1 MNHLNIIIKKYD
13 RSLLIAVIA
22 LCMIGTVMLYS
33 ASTARSLSLTG
44 GQTDTLYLQLH
55 LKRLLVGISALFFFM
70 VLDYRHLKQ
79 VAPFAVAVSIGL
91 LVLTK
96 IMYVVEGNSFPARW
110 LSLGYFSL
118 QTSDLMRLSLIIF
131 LASFID
137 HKRGKLKDFY
147 YGFFPPIILL
157 AVIAS
162 LIIIQ
167 PDFST
172 AVLITAIGMAMLF
185 FGGARISHIL
195 ATSAA
200 SLTLLIPVMMSRNY
214 RLSRLTS
221 FFFRDEAS
229 EEAIYQISQSLISL
243 GNGGFFGL
251 GLGNSMEKNLFL
263 PTPHTD
269 FIFAIIGEEIGLLG
283 TLAVLTLF
291 MFIFQ
296 RGIKIAKETT
306 DPFGVILALGISF
319 SFILYAFMNAA
330 VVTHLVP
337 TTGLPMPLISFGGSG
352 LVINLASIGI
362 LLNIS
367 QGKRSVTHRKG
378 WNPNLYE

>member
-1 MNHLNIIIKKYD
+1 MNQLNIIIKKYD
-13 RSLLIAVIA
+13 RSLLIGVIV
-22 LCMIGTVMLYS
+22 LCVIGTVMLYS

-70 VLDYRHLKQ
+70 VLDYRHLKK
-79 VAPFAVAVSIGL
+79 VAPLALMISIGL

-96 IMYVVEGNSFPARW
+96 IIYLIEGNTFPARW
-110 LSLGYFSL
+110 LNLGIFSL
-118 QTSDLMRLSLIIF
+118 QTSDLTKLALIVF

-137 HKRGKLKDFY
+137 RKREKLKDFY
-147 YGFFPPIILL
+147 YGFFPPVILL
-157 AVIAS
+157 AVISS

-172 AVLITAIGMAMLF
+172 AILITMIGMAMLF
-185 FGGARISHIL
+185 FGGARFSHII

-200 SLTLLIPVMMSRNY
+200 SLVLLVPVMLSRNY

-221 FFFRDEAS
+221 FFFREDAS
-229 EEAIYQISQSLISL
+229 EEALYQISQSLISL

-269 FIFAIIGEEIGLLG
+269 FIFAIIGEETGLLG
-283 TLAVLTLF
+283 SLAVLTIF

-296 RGIKIAKETT
+296 RGIKISKETT
-306 DPFGVILALGISF
+306 DPFGVMLALGISF

-367 QGKRSVTHRKG
+367 QGKRSVSHRKG
-378 WNPNLYE
+378 WSPKLYD